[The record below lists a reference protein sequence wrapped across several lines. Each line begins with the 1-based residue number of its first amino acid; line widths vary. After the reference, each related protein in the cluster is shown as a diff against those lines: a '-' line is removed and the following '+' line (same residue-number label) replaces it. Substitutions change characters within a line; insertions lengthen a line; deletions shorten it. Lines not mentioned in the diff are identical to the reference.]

1 MKTISIV
8 LVALSLAVVLSS
20 CSVKT
25 SSGPEAG
32 TPTPPSPAAKTETEA
47 PATTEAGAKVV
58 ELVVGD
64 KFDAESK
71 KITNETKSFAVDTP
85 EIFVNAAITGLTSG
99 AKITGALSAV
109 DVKLADGTEV
119 KDKELK
125 SVDVESPGEEATAR
139 FSFTPPE
146 KGWPAGT
153 YVVKV
158 SVDGQEVDSAE
169 LTVEAGQ

>member
-1 MKTISIV
+1 MKTIYV
-8 LVALSLAVVLSS
+8 ALVALALAVVLSS

-25 SSGPEAG
+25 STEPATS
-32 TPTPPSPAAKTETEA
+32 TPAASDTAAKPDTAA
-47 PATTEAGAKVV
+47 PSAKESGAKVV